1 MVDKKN
7 LLAKRGIL
15 RRSMHARKA
24 RKRFGE
30 ITYGNHIVFTVDGE
44 ETFKLIYDAIS
55 QAESS
60 IYIAGYDLDP
70 SQNFVRGDGHN
81 ASNMGGGSLGNGIT
95 INRNSRL
102 SRSKS
107 SRFTK
112 GSVVADS
119 DSLF

>member
-1 MVDKKN
+1 MVDKKS

-15 RRSMHARKA
+15 KRSMRARKA
-24 RKRFGE
+24 RKHFGE
-30 ITYGNHIVFTVDGE
+30 ITYGNHIVFAVDGE
-44 ETFKLIYDAIS
+44 ETFKPIYDAIS

-70 SQNFVRGDGHN
+70 SLNFVPGDGHN

-95 INRNSRL
+95 INRNSCL

-112 GSVVADS
+112 ERRR
-119 DSLF
+119 

>member
-15 RRSMHARKA
+15 KRSMRARKA

-44 ETFKLIYDAIS
+44 EIFKLIYDASS

-70 SQNFVRGDGHN
+70 SLNFVRGDVHN